1 MRLNAVNPGRLLRAI
16 RFVQRGDFA
25 PCLGKLRVLRPHIL
39 TIEKLMTEKDD
50 STRMRDER
58 LRKLE
63 ALKAEGVNPYPYKF
77 VRSDMAAE
85 LQRRYAD
92 LAPGVETED
101 VVTVCG
107 RILNERNTWM
117 FVDVYDESGKIQLFC
132 HKENLS
138 EDALK
143 RLRLLDKG
151 DFLGATGTVRRTK
164 QGELSVKVTSYE
176 ILGKSLQPLPDSWQG
191 FTDVEARYRH
201 RYVDLIIN
209 PDVRE
214 TFRNRSL
221 IVRTIR
227 QFLDSR
233 GYLEI
238 ETPVLQVEAGGAD
251 ARPFVTHHNTLD
263 IELYMRIATELHLKR
278 LIVGGFEKVYEIG
291 RIFRNEGISTRHNP
305 EFTMMELYCAYG
317 DYEDMMQLTEE
328 LLAATAQ
335 SVHGKT
341 KFEYAIDDKETVEIN
356 FTAPFPRLRMNA
368 AIKQVTGVDFDSVH
382 DFEKAR
388 ELAKSLNVDVKD
400 KRNRGEVVNEVFE
413 ELVEHTLI
421 QPTFIID
428 YPVEISPL
436 TKVHR
441 ERQGEVERFELFVAG
456 RELAN
461 GYSELTD
468 PLDQRKRLE
477 EQGKKKAAGDL
488 EAMPL
493 DLDFI
498 LAMEYGMPPT
508 MGIGIGIDRLV
519 MLIANKQSV
528 RDVIAFPTM
537 KPIAKT

>member
-1 MRLNAVNPGRLLRAI
+1 MTV
-16 RFVQRGDFA
+16 
-25 PCLGKLRVLRPHIL
+25 
-39 TIEKLMTEKDD
+39 KLMTENSD

-63 ALKAEGVNPYPYKF
+63 ALKAEGVNPYPYKY
-77 VRSDMAAE
+77 VRSDMAAD
-85 LQRRYAD
+85 LHSRYAE
-92 LAPGVETED
+92 LAPGTETED
-101 VVTVCG
+101 VVSVCG
-107 RILNERNTWM
+107 RVLNERNTWM
-117 FVDVYDESGKIQLFC
+117 FVDVFDESGKIQLFC

-151 DFLGATGTVRRTK
+151 DFLGATGTIRRTK
-164 QGELSVKVTSYE
+164 QGELSVKVTTYE

-221 IVRTIR
+221 IVRAIR
-227 QFLDSR
+227 QFLDAR
-233 GYLEI
+233 GYLEV

-263 IELYMRIATELHLKR
+263 IDLYLRIATELHLKR

-291 RIFRNEGISTRHNP
+291 RIFRNEGMSTRHNP

-328 LLAATAQ
+328 LLASTAQ
-335 SVHGKT
+335 IVHGKT
-341 KFEYAIDDKETVEIN
+341 KFDYTIDETETVEMN
-356 FTAPFPRLRMNA
+356 FTAPFPRLRMTT
-368 AIKQVTGVDFDSVH
+368 AIKQITGVDFDSVH
-382 DFEKAR
+382 DFEKAK
-388 ELAKSLNVDVKD
+388 ELARSLHVDVKE

-413 ELVEHTLI
+413 ELVEPTLI

-441 ERQGEVERFELFVAG
+441 EREGEVERFELFVAG

-477 EQGKKKAAGDL
+477 EQAIKKAEGDP

-537 KPIAKT
+537 KPLAKP